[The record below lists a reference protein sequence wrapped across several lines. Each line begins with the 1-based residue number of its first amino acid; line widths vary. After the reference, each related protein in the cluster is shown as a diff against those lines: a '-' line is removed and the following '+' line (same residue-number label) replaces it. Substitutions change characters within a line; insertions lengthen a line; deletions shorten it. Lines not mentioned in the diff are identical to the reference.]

1 MKSKTE
7 PPKRRDE
14 APSVNKGKNES
25 QTHNRDIKCFRYWE
39 VGHIASQCPN
49 KKTIITRVDGEV
61 EIESEE
67 DDDQM
72 PSPEDACDDNVE
84 YSVEGESLVARRALS
99 AQVKVDDMEQQRE
112 NIFHTRCHINNKVC
126 SMIID
131 GGSCTNV
138 ASTTLVEKLNLPT
151 LKHLRPYKL

>member
-1 MKSKTE
+1 MIACVNREVKTE
-7 PPKRRDE
+7 
-14 APSVNKGKNES
+14 
-25 QTHNRDIKCFRYWE
+25 
-39 VGHIASQCPN
+39 
-49 KKTIITRVDGEV
+49 
-61 EIESEE
+61 SEG

-72 PSPEDACDDNVE
+72 PLPKNTCDDDVE
-84 YSVEGESLVARRALS
+84 YLMEGESLVVRSALS
-99 AQVKVDDMEQQRE
+99 AQVKEDDMKQQKE

-151 LKHLRPYKL
+151 LKHSRPYKF